1 MIHRSFPWR
10 CAFAPFAALF
20 GACAF
25 TQASA
30 AVITVGET
38 GANCDARTLEDA
50 VAQASQRAVRDQIRV
65 TRDVAG
71 GAWRANLSVQDRDFD
86 LVGGFETCDA
96 AEPTGRTTIVGRDGV
111 PQPVLSLRVEDGEI
125 ALAHLDISGGIAG
138 DKNDGAG
145 IEYVGSGLLMLEDV
159 TLAGNGSSADG
170 SSRSALAMTAAGGAA
185 SLRFKGR
192 VSVSDNFVNGIHLF
206 GAVHFESLGRD
217 VEVSRNQGFGLL
229 VNSPASFDLGG
240 NGKMFAGNT
249 TWGIVVVSGI
259 TAEDS
264 LRRSRLFS
272 TDANDPLRIHANGL
286 GAILML
292 GNSARR
298 NNHVLLTKNVSVTGH
313 VGANVSGRGIVDV
326 DGASVQLAMDTTTDF
341 PTEADIACDAFAC
354 RLFGDNHR
362 DDGGALVFVHNEG
375 YVGIDRAALT
385 GNTAGSVALANVG
398 APTNRSTL
406 SLSNSLI
413 VGNTLGI
420 QVIGAYNG
428 ADVHALGLTIADN
441 LGAFQQILVANAAFM
456 LDVWDSIVDQD
467 QPLLAVDDDAATT
480 HLRRVLARNAI
491 GASDRDDV
499 IEGRPIYA
507 AGGYRQAADSPG
519 IDRAPP
525 FGGLDAGG
533 GARDVDT
540 LDIPD
545 GEGPRDLGA
554 YELQIDSLDDL
565 FADGFDERVRVAGGA
580 SGVKK

>member
-1 MIHRSFPWR
+1 M
-10 CAFAPFAALF
+10 
-20 GACAF
+20 
-25 TQASA
+25 TQA
-30 AVITVGET
+30 G
-38 GANCDARTLEDA
+38 
-50 VAQASQRAVRDQIRV
+50 QRDVRDQIRV

-71 GAWRANLSVQDRDFD
+71 GAWRANLSVQDRHFD

-96 AEPTGRTTIVGRDGV
+96 AEPTGRTAIVGRDGV
-111 PQPVLSLRVEDGEI
+111 PAPVLSLHAGEGEVS
-125 ALAHLDISGGIAG
+125 LAHVDISGGIAG

-145 IEYVGSGLLMLEDV
+145 VEYTGSGLLTLEDV
-159 TLAGNGSSADG
+159 SLFGNGSPFT
-170 SSRSALAMTAAGGAA
+170 SSRAALAITAASGAVT
-185 SLRFKGR
+185 LRFKDR
-192 VSVSDNFVNGIHLF
+192 VSVSDNFVDGIRLF
-206 GAVHFESLGRD
+206 GDVHFESLGRD

-341 PTEADIACDAFAC
+341 PNEADIACDAFAC

-467 QPLLAVDDDAATT
+467 QPLLAVDDAAATT
-480 HLRRVLARNAI
+480 HLVRVLARNSI

-499 IEGRPIYA
+499 IEGRPIYV
-507 AGGYRQAADSPG
+507 AGGYRQAPDSPG
-519 IDRAPP
+519 VDRAPP
-525 FGGLDAGG
+525 IGGRDAAD

-540 LDIPD
+540 REIPD

-554 YELQIDSLDDL
+554 YELQIDSLDEV
-565 FADGFDERVRVAGGA
+565 FEDGFEELARVAGGA
-580 SGVKK
+580 REVRK